1 MFHTYNRLIF
11 WMGVLIL
18 ILPVIGTAET
28 QSQNAKTE
36 NSQST
41 QEAQEVQ
48 LHGSVVCLAEE
59 MHELYHADVP
69 SEHQHLYG
77 FKAEDGTF
85 YTLLRTNMSEAL
97 FADKRLHEALI
108 IKGRTFPKTQ
118 ILEAISPQS
127 ISAVTNTGRQNAKID
142 EPLNPQAAQ
151 EIQLRGRVVC
161 LAEEMHTLYHAD
173 LPLEHQH
180 LYGFKTEDETF
191 YTLLRTALSE
201 ALFVDKRLHE
211 KALIIK
217 GRTFPHTQILEA
229 ISLRSVHNGV
239 VYDLYYYCET
249 CAIRAVSPGNCVCCG
264 EPVELVEKPTNLQM
278 SK

>member
-1 MFHTYNRLIF
+1 MFHTDNRLIL

-18 ILPVIGTAET
+18 ILAVAGIAGM
-28 QSQNAKTE
+28 QHQNAQTDE
-36 NSQST
+36 S
-41 QEAQEVQ
+41 
-48 LHGSVVCLAEE
+48 
-59 MHELYHADVP
+59 P
-69 SEHQHLYG
+69 
-77 FKAEDGTF
+77 GT
-85 YTLLRTNMSEAL
+85 
-97 FADKRLHEALI
+97 
-108 IKGRTFPKTQ
+108 
-118 ILEAISPQS
+118 
-127 ISAVTNTGRQNAKID
+127 
-142 EPLNPQAAQ
+142 QAAQ
-151 EIQLRGRVVC
+151 EIQLRGRIVC

-173 LPLEHQH
+173 LPSEHQH
-180 LYGFKTEDETF
+180 LYGFKTEAGTF
-191 YTLLRTALSE
+191 YTLLRTALSD

-211 KALIIK
+211 KELIIK